1 MQIKFIAPVAAL
13 ALGAAGLFAQASQSI
28 TGTVSDAMCGAHH
41 MMKDATPAQCTR
53 ECVKQGSDFAL
64 VSGGKVYILKGDKTQ
79 LDKFAGENVVVKGK
93 VSGTTISVDSITA
106 SKS

>member
-1 MQIKFIAPVAAL
+1 LRSKPVRPS
-13 ALGAAGLFAQASQSI
+13 GANRYRNGERRYVRR
-28 TGTVSDAMCGAHH
+28 TPHDE
-41 MMKDATPAQCTR
+41 DATAAQCAR

-64 VSGGKVYILKGDKTQ
+64 VSGGKVYTLKGDKAQ
-79 LDKFAGENVVVKGK
+79 FDKFAGENVVVKGK

>member
-1 MQIKFIAPVAAL
+1 MQIKLITSVAAL
-13 ALGAAGLFAQASQSI
+13 AFCAASLFAQATQTL

-41 MMKDATPAQCTR
+41 MMKDATAAQCTR

-64 VSGGKVYILKGDKTQ
+64 VSGGKVYTLQGDKSQ
-79 LDKFAGENVVVKGK
+79 FDKFAGENVVVKGK
-93 VSGTTISVDSITA
+93 VSGTTISVDSIAT